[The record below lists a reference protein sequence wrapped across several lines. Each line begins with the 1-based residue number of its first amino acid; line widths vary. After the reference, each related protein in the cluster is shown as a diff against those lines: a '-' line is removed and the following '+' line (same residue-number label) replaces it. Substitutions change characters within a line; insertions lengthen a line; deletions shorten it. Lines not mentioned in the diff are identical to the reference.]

1 MSLNSS
7 ESNSADQ
14 SKCVIATMYTVDST
28 SSIPPIPPTPPR
40 TRIVVVDAEEEVL
53 YDSPGNNSNGS
64 E

>member
-28 SSIPPIPPTPPR
+28 SSIPPIPPPPR